1 MGILVDTRGLSCPQP
16 VLMTLKELTKI
27 KSGELEILTDNDTS
41 KENVIRAAQ
50 SQGWTVRKIQ
60 PDGREYR
67 IVIVRS

>member
-16 VLMTLKELTKI
+16 VMMTLKELTKI

-50 SQGWTVRKIQ
+50 SQGWTVQGIE

-67 IVIVRS
+67 ITIVRS